1 MSIKV
6 LLNENEQRV
15 VKHISRKRYES
26 ARKNGFN
33 DLQKSDQNK
42 LDMDEDGYGGEFALC
57 KYFNIYPSF
66 STGMTD
72 KDDCVMPCGAKVDV
86 KTTRNTNGNLI
97 AMNTK
102 DANDVDL
109 YALVIKIS
117 DAEFIIAGFAFSSQ
131 LISDQGYKNFQD
143 HPSLNGE
150 GYFLHRKDLHKWI
163 DNREWRN

>member
-42 LDMDEDGYGGEFALC
+42 LAMDEDGYGGEFALC
-57 KYFNIYPSF
+57 KHFNIYPSF
-66 STGMTD
+66 VTGMTD

-97 AMNTK
+97 AMKTK
-102 DANDVDL
+102 HVNDVDL
-109 YALVIKIS
+109 YVLVTKIS
-117 DAEFIIAGFAFSSQ
+117 DAEFIIEGFAFSSQ
-131 LISDQGYKNFQD
+131 LISEEGYQNHQK
-143 HPSLNGE
+143 HPNLKGE
-150 GYFLHRKDLHKWI
+150 GYFLFKQDLHKWI
-163 DNREWRN
+163 DNRQWKN